1 MVLINFDYLSTW
13 EGLSTDYL
21 GLKTPPGLAAT
32 ARTPVS
38 TYTNPRGTR

>member
-32 ARTPVS
+32 VS